1 MRKAGGPGGGRSSF
15 GRLSPPRE
23 AWRKRT
29 GESRRQGEEP
39 LAWRRRGRPPARRRA
54 PISLFIYRKPG
65 RPRLWAGVKRRG
77 RGAGRSASPMP
88 PSRPHPRHP
97 PPLYRAGV
105 VGILCAG
112 GFPAPGAPGAR
123 IIPNSPP
130 RRAEAR
136 KAGRPAARGT
146 AGKNFLKKV
155 LDTAERAR

>member
-1 MRKAGGPGGGRSSF
+1 MYA
-15 GRLSPPRE
+15 
-23 AWRKRT
+23 A
-29 GESRRQGEEP
+29 
-39 LAWRRRGRPPARRRA
+39 A
-54 PISLFIYRKPG
+54 PM
-65 RPRLWAGVKRRG
+65 G
-77 RGAGRSASPMP
+77 RGETPGLRGGAKRQPDAAL
-88 PSRPHPRHP
+88 PSEIPRHP
-97 PPLYRAGV
+97 PPLRRAGV

-112 GFPAPGAPGAR
+112 GFPARAAPGAR

>member
-1 MRKAGGPGGGRSSF
+1 M
-15 GRLSPPRE
+15 
-23 AWRKRT
+23 
-29 GESRRQGEEP
+29 
-39 LAWRRRGRPPARRRA
+39 
-54 PISLFIYRKPG
+54 
-65 RPRLWAGVKRRG
+65 G
-77 RGAGRSASPMP
+77 RGETPG
-88 PSRPHPRHP
+88 PRGGAKRLADAAQAP
-97 PPLYRAGV
+97 ALRRAGV

-112 GFPAPGAPGAR
+112 GFPARGSPGAR

>member
-1 MRKAGGPGGGRSSF
+1 MYA
-15 GRLSPPRE
+15 
-23 AWRKRT
+23 A
-29 GESRRQGEEP
+29 ESN
-39 LAWRRRGRPPARRRA
+39 A
-54 PISLFIYRKPG
+54 PE
-65 RPRLWAGVKRRG
+65 G
-77 RGAGRSASPMP
+77 RGAQAPDLRGGCVYGHGPGPGAARMRGGAKRPAVAALP
-88 PSRPHPRHP
+88 PES

-112 GFPAPGAPGAR
+112 GFPARAAPGAR

>member
-1 MRKAGGPGGGRSSF
+1 MQAAESNAPEGRDAQAPDLRGGCVYGHG
-15 GRLSPPRE
+15 PRRCG
-23 AWRKRT
+23 A
-29 GESRRQGEEP
+29 
-39 LAWRRRGRPPARRRA
+39 AA
-54 PISLFIYRKPG
+54 PM
-65 RPRLWAGVKRRG
+65 G
-77 RGAGRSASPMP
+77 RGETPGLRGGAKRPADAAI
-88 PSRPHPRHP
+88 PSLR
-97 PPLYRAGV
+97 RAGV

-112 GFPAPGAPGAR
+112 GFPARAAPGAR

>member
-1 MRKAGGPGGGRSSF
+1 MAARKTSGLKA
-15 GRLSPPRE
+15 
-23 AWRKRT
+23 
-29 GESRRQGEEP
+29 
-39 LAWRRRGRPPARRRA
+39 RPIFLP
-54 PISLFIYRKPG
+54 IYRQ
-65 RPRLWAGVKRRG
+65 LDVCDLAC
-77 RGAGRSASPMP
+77 GAGRSASPMP
-88 PSRPHPRHP
+88 PSL
-97 PPLYRAGV
+97 PLRRAGV

-112 GFPAPGAPGAR
+112 GFPARAAPGAR

>member
-1 MRKAGGPGGGRSSF
+1 MYAAESNAPEGRDAQAPDLRGIRAYGPGRNAGAAGR
-15 GRLSPPRE
+15 
-23 AWRKRT
+23 
-29 GESRRQGEEP
+29 GET
-39 LAWRRRGRPPARRRA
+39 
-54 PISLFIYRKPG
+54 PG
-65 RPRLWAGVKRRG
+65 RGLIPRP
-77 RGAGRSASPMP
+77 ASPA
-88 PSRPHPRHP
+88 

-112 GFPAPGAPGAR
+112 GFPAPRVAPGAR

-146 AGKNFLKKV
+146 AGRNFLKKV

>member
-1 MRKAGGPGGGRSSF
+1 MPRRAEARKRRTSGAVASMGRSETP
-15 GRLSPPRE
+15 GPRGGAKRQPDAALRL
-23 AWRKRT
+23 
-29 GESRRQGEEP
+29 
-39 LAWRRRGRPPARRRA
+39 
-54 PISLFIYRKPG
+54 
-65 RPRLWAGVKRRG
+65 RL
-77 RGAGRSASPMP
+77 
-88 PSRPHPRHP
+88 

-112 GFPAPGAPGAR
+112 GFPARAAPGAR

-136 KAGRPAARGT
+136 EAGRPAARGT

>member
-1 MRKAGGPGGGRSSF
+1 MGRGETPGLRGGEKRPADAA
-15 GRLSPPRE
+15 LPP
-23 AWRKRT
+23 
-29 GESRRQGEEP
+29 EP
-39 LAWRRRGRPPARRRA
+39 LATP
-54 PISLFIYRKPG
+54 
-65 RPRLWAGVKRRG
+65 
-77 RGAGRSASPMP
+77 SPL
-88 PSRPHPRHP
+88 H
-97 PPLYRAGV
+97 RAGV

-112 GFPAPGAPGAR
+112 GFPARAAPGAR

>member
-1 MRKAGGPGGGRSSF
+1 MRGG
-15 GRLSPPRE
+15 
-23 AWRKRT
+23 AKR
-29 GESRRQGEEP
+29 QP
-39 LAWRRRGRPPARRRA
+39 DAAL
-54 PISLFIYRKPG
+54 
-65 RPRLWAGVKRRG
+65 
-77 RGAGRSASPMP
+77 
-88 PSRPHPRHP
+88 PSEIPRHP
-97 PPLYRAGV
+97 PALRRAGV

-136 KAGRPAARGT
+136 RAGRPAARGT

>member
-1 MRKAGGPGGGRSSF
+1 MPRKA
-15 GRLSPPRE
+15 E
-23 AWRKRT
+23 ARKRQASGAVPYMDR
-29 GESRRQGEEP
+29 GEAPGLRGGAKRQPDAAQAPE
-39 LAWRRRGRPPARRRA
+39 PPA
-54 PISLFIYRKPG
+54 I
-65 RPRLWAGVKRRG
+65 
-77 RGAGRSASPMP
+77 
-88 PSRPHPRHP
+88 
-97 PPLYRAGV
+97 PPLRRAGV

>member
-1 MRKAGGPGGGRSSF
+1 MYAAESNAPEGRDAQAPDLRGGCVYGHG
-15 GRLSPPRE
+15 PRRCG
-23 AWRKRT
+23 A
-29 GESRRQGEEP
+29 
-39 LAWRRRGRPPARRRA
+39 AA
-54 PISLFIYRKPG
+54 PM
-65 RPRLWAGVKRRG
+65 G
-77 RGAGRSASPMP
+77 RGETPGPRGEAKRLADAALRL
-88 PSRPHPRHP
+88 RPL
-97 PPLYRAGV
+97 PLHRAGV

-112 GFPAPGAPGAR
+112 GFPARAAPGAR

>member
-1 MRKAGGPGGGRSSF
+1 MGRGETPGLRGG
-15 GRLSPPRE
+15 
-23 AWRKRT
+23 A
-29 GESRRQGEEP
+29 
-39 LAWRRRGRPPARRRA
+39 
-54 PISLFIYRKPG
+54 
-65 RPRLWAGVKRRG
+65 KRRPD
-77 RGAGRSASPMP
+77 AALP
-88 PSRPHPRHP
+88 PES

-112 GFPAPGAPGAR
+112 GFPARGSPGAR

>member
-1 MRKAGGPGGGRSSF
+1 MGRGGN
-15 GRLSPPRE
+15 
-23 AWRKRT
+23 AMH
-29 GESRRQGEEP
+29 
-39 LAWRRRGRPPARRRA
+39 AGRPCMRGGAKRQPDAA
-54 PISLFIYRKPG
+54 L
-65 RPRLWAGVKRRG
+65 RLR
-77 RGAGRSASPMP
+77 
-88 PSRPHPRHP
+88 P
-97 PPLYRAGV
+97 PPLYRTGV

-112 GFPAPGAPGAR
+112 GFPARGSPGAR

>member
-1 MRKAGGPGGGRSSF
+1 M
-15 GRLSPPRE
+15 PRR
-23 AWRKRT
+23 AQARKRRT
-29 GESRRQGEEP
+29 SGTVASMDMDRGD
-39 LAWRRRGRPPARRRA
+39 AGRPCMRGGAKRPADVAQA
-54 PISLFIYRKPG
+54 PET
-65 RPRLWAGVKRRG
+65 
-77 RGAGRSASPMP
+77 
-88 PSRPHPRHP
+88 PHPPALR
-97 PPLYRAGV
+97 RAGV

-112 GFPAPGAPGAR
+112 GFPARAAPGAR

>member
-1 MRKAGGPGGGRSSF
+1 M
-15 GRLSPPRE
+15 
-23 AWRKRT
+23 
-29 GESRRQGEEP
+29 
-39 LAWRRRGRPPARRRA
+39 
-54 PISLFIYRKPG
+54 
-65 RPRLWAGVKRRG
+65 G
-77 RGAGRSASPMP
+77 RGETPGLWGGAKRQPDAAL
-88 PSRPHPRHP
+88 RLRP

-112 GFPAPGAPGAR
+112 GFPARAAPGAR

>member
-1 MRKAGGPGGGRSSF
+1 MYAAESNAPEGRVTQAPDPGAVASMSMDRGETPGLRGGLACERGKAPARCRPS
-15 GRLSPPRE
+15 
-23 AWRKRT
+23 A
-29 GESRRQGEEP
+29 
-39 LAWRRRGRPPARRRA
+39 RPP
-54 PISLFIYRKPG
+54 
-65 RPRLWAGVKRRG
+65 
-77 RGAGRSASPMP
+77 
-88 PSRPHPRHP
+88 HP
-97 PPLYRAGV
+97 PALRRAGV

-112 GFPAPGAPGAR
+112 GFPAPAAPGAR